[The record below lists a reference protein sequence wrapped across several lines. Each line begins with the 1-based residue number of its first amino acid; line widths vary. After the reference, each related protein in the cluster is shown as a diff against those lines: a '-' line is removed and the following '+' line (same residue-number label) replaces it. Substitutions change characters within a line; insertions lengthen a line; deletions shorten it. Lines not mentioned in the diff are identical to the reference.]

1 MREMATLLSRVVC
14 MCAAAHVARCDGVVD
29 TCEIMDVWIWR
40 FSNHDSDLARGSKA
54 GVPLLCVHMCDG
66 PDDV

>member
-1 MREMATLLSRVVC
+1 